1 MMELLIDMFDDT
13 AEIFVSNDEALYAKL
28 LEKEHRMDEMESSA
42 RQDHYTRMVN
52 GECTSHVAS
61 SVFCD
66 ILSTIERMA
75 DHCCNTAKSSVTG
88 LTSDLSD
95 DEVTAPAAA

>member
-1 MMELLIDMFDDT
+1 MDAME
-13 AEIFVSNDEALYAKL
+13 AE
-28 LEKEHRMDEMESSA
+28 A
-42 RQDHYTRMVN
+42 RQAHYTRMVN
-52 GECTSHVAS
+52 GECKSHVAS
-61 SVFCD
+61 SVYCD